1 MTIRT
6 LVVGITLLWGMWA
19 VPVMAQSPY
28 GPERWM
34 VASGMGGCGE
44 VSSIAGEV
52 SDLPKWSGPEEFV
65 NALRG
70 KGYQVSTVTA
80 EYEGRY
86 LVKVVVPARHVDT
99 VFLPLSL
106 CRKMFQEELDRKRR

>member
-1 MTIRT
+1 MMVRT
-6 LVVGITLLWGMWA
+6 LLAVTMLLGGLGVTSVG
-19 VPVMAQSPY
+19 AQSPL
-28 GPERWM
+28 GSERWM

-44 VSSIAGEV
+44 VASITGEV

-65 NALRG
+65 NALRS